1 MKWWWDSL
9 CYPPVTIRSSERCWQ
24 EALGESPCPCDQPR
38 ALDIPVVSCTYGLVS
53 WQETTITNRSQK
65 YNMDEHVCFALCLP
79 SRRWQLSVALLFY
92 HTLSTAKQVSNYW
105 NKQPV
110 AKEIHVYI
118 YIQSS
123 WSFRTNQ
130 QQQQPNTKRRATEGG
145 HEMLEH
151 MIKHDSINIWIKE
164 ETNTICVAVVAT
176 CVCILI

>member
-38 ALDIPVVSCTYGLVS
+38 ALDIPVVSCTCGLVS

-92 HTLSTAKQVSNYW
+92 HTLSTAKQVSDYW

-118 YIQSS
+118 YIYNHLGVFAQISNNSNPTQSDVPLREAMKCLKI
-123 WSFRTNQ
+123 WSNMTQ
-130 QQQQPNTKRRATEGG
+130 
-145 HEMLEH
+145 
-151 MIKHDSINIWIKE
+151 SISESRKKQ
-164 ETNTICVAVVAT
+164 TQYV
-176 CVCILI
+176 LQL